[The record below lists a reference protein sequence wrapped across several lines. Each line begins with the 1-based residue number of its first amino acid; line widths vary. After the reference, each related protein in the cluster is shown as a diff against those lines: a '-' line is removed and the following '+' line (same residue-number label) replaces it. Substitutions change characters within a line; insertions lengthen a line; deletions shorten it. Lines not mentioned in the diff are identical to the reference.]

1 MIQTLDVNTVASE
14 LKVSISL
21 FVRRLR
27 QSSIQADLTLPEI
40 AAMSRLER
48 VGSATTSDLARV
60 DQITPQAMGVTLA
73 SLEERGLV
81 ERRPDP
87 SDGRRSSMSL
97 TTTGQQALRNKLSA
111 QTEQLAKVIADRFTV
126 AEVEI
131 LRAAAPL
138 IERLG
143 EGL

>member
-1 MIQTLDVNTVASE
+1 
-14 LKVSISL
+14 
-21 FVRRLR
+21 
-27 QSSIQADLTLPEI
+27 
-40 AAMSRLER
+40 
-48 VGSATTSDLARV
+48 LARV

>member
-1 MIQTLDVNTVASE
+1 MVQDLDVNTVASA

-27 QSSIQADLTLPEI
+27 QSSAQAELSLPEI
-40 AAMSRLER
+40 SALSRLQR
-48 VGSATTSDLARV
+48 AGSATTSDLARV
-60 DQITPQAMGVTLA
+60 DQITPQAMGATLA
-73 SLEERGLV
+73 ALEERGLV

-87 SDGRRSSMSL
+87 SDGRRVTMSV
-97 TTTGQQALRNKLSA
+97 TKAGQQALRNERSA
-111 QTEQLAKVIADRFTV
+111 QTEQLAKALAGGFTR
-126 AEVEI
+126 AEVET

-143 EGL
+143 ESL